1 MTDYL
6 KKGLLGIILVF
17 SATTLANFTGYLTRV
32 VLARNIS
39 PEEVGLFYSSH
50 TLVTLFLLISTLG
63 LHSSIIKYIAEFNSQ
78 KKLSQLRF
86 AFKYVRNYRLA
97 LGIAGAIIFFI
108 SSPFLAEK
116 FFKSSIA
123 EPVLKILSVSIVF
136 VVISAII
143 SSLFQGFQDMKNLA
157 LITFSEKFMF
167 FLFTVAFIYFNFQ
180 IGALIPA
187 YAFLSGIVLTTVL
200 FLPLSLS
207 YRKFWSK
214 EQKEHID
221 NKKEIIKKITG
232 FGFAAFMIS
241 LGNMIIGYI
250 DTIIL
255 TYFRPLDEVG
265 IYNIVLPTV
274 IIIGF
279 MSRSISQ
286 VFFPMVSEL
295 WTKNLKQKLNEGI
308 HLLHNY
314 SLIIVIPMAMTM
326 FVFPKIVLTIL

>member
-116 FFKSSIA
+116 F
-123 EPVLKILSVSIVF
+123 L
-136 VVISAII
+136 ISAII

-214 EQKEHID
+214 EQKENID

-279 MSRSISQ
+279 ISRSISQ